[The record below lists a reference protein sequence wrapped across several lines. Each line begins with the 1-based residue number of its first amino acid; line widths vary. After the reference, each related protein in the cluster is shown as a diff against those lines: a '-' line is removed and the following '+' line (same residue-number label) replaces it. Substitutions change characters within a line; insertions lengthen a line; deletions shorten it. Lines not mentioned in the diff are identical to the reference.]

1 MEENKKQSN
10 VTINISGG
18 HNIVQPNATQATM
31 IINGNKATV
40 EEELQDDST
49 SLASENI
56 ASSQQLA
63 TVKTHQLPESAV
75 RLRKYV
81 EDNDR
86 FNRYLEELQMCETA
100 TDIAK
105 VVVCMWRNEKN
116 LLDFEIKKERF
127 IKNILSLA
135 PNVKTGNTVS
145 NIRARI
151 KIQLEQK

>member
-81 EDNDR
+81 A
-86 FNRYLEELQMCETA
+86 L
-100 TDIAK
+100 
-105 VVVCMWRNEKN
+105 
-116 LLDFEIKKERF
+116 
-127 IKNILSLA
+127 
-135 PNVKTGNTVS
+135 
-145 NIRARI
+145 
-151 KIQLEQK
+151 